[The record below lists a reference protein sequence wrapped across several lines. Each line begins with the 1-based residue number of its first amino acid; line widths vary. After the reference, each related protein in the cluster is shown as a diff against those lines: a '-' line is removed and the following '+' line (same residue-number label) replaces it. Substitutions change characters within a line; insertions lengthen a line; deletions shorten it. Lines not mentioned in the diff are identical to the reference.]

1 MAQTK
6 IKGSMIDTAS
16 PFAIGA
22 INITGGTGLTAPA
35 VDDEVPIYDLSAT
48 TNKKITLSDLFKV
61 INVLTAETAVAMDD
75 VIAIY
80 DTSANTTDK
89 MTIENL
95 LKVVN
100 VLTED
105 TAPVAGDFLMTYDTS
120 ASTVKKV
127 NVNEFALTQAANTF
141 TGVSVVT
148 PSALTHNT
156 SWDGTTIQHATATVN
171 GSSFT
176 IANPTSSTSGAVYM
190 IYISYTTSHSVSWG
204 ANFKGV
210 SSVSPTA
217 TAGARDIFCF
227 RSNGTNLELVG
238 YTLNAGA

>member
-1 MAQTK
+1 
-6 IKGSMIDTAS
+6 MIDTS
-16 PFAIGA
+16 YPFVLGA
-22 INITGGTGLTAPA
+22 VSITGATGLTAPA
-35 VDDEVPIYDLSAT
+35 VDDELPIYDLSAT
-48 TNKKITLSDLFKV
+48 GNRKITLADMFKV
-61 INVLTAETAVAMDD
+61 INALTAETTIATDD

-80 DTSANTTDK
+80 DTSGSATDK
-89 MTIENL
+89 MTVENF
-95 LKVVN
+95 LKVIN

-105 TAPVAGDFLMTYDTS
+105 TAPVSGDFLMTYDTS
-120 ASTVKKV
+120 ASTVKKINTNKV
-127 NVNEFALTQAANTF
+127 ALTQAANTF

-148 PSALTHNT
+148 PTALTHNT
-156 SWDGTTIQHATATVN
+156 SWDATAIQHASVTVN

-176 IANPTSSTSGAVYM
+176 IANPSSSTSGAVYM

-210 SSVSPTA
+210 SAISPTA
-217 TAGARDIFCF
+217 TAGAKDIFCF